1 MRLHFTTVGSE
12 SRDCGCGYVKT
23 SSYLVLQ
30 ITPKLMQLISSSNVF
45 TYLNFFHL
53 NFFQR
58 LKLNYLRLRDDLSYA
73 SDAFLLLGFFYPTII
88 ARSFYAH
95 DLDLRAR
102 KYTKLNQI
110 YNKKACHYFLL
121 FKKQEL

>member
-1 MRLHFTTVGSE
+1 MGSE

-30 ITPKLMQLISSSNVF
+30 ITPKLIKLISSSNVF
-45 TYLNFFHL
+45 TYLNFF
-53 NFFQR
+53 QR
-58 LKLNYLRLRDDLSYA
+58 LKFNYLRLRDDLSYA

-88 ARSFYAH
+88 ARSFYAR

-102 KYTKLNQI
+102 KYTELNQI